1 MVNFNK
7 NRNYFIMYR
16 QISPSSTLLLNE
28 QSAAIE
34 KNGRQ
39 VFRFGFG
46 QSPFPISDVL
56 KTALIEHAYRKE
68 YTQVQGLQAL
78 RNKVAEYHSVFEKRK
93 INEDQIFVAPGSKSL
108 LYTIM
113 CAYTDAAVLIPAPAW
128 VSYAPQA
135 ELIGHATLM
144 MQTSFAQRYRITP
157 DILERSLSEAAK
169 NYQSLLVILN
179 SPGNPD
185 GLCYTA
191 KELQALAVVLEKYQA
206 MVISDEIYAPL
217 QHDNQHVSIAR
228 YYPKGTFVTSGLSK
242 WAGAGGW
249 RLGIAILP
257 EDCDSQLKDAM
268 LGIASETYS
277 CASSPIQYAAIT
289 AYSDNV
295 TMSLYVQHQRTILK
309 AVGLYIHKAVID
321 AGLHAHAPEGGF
333 YLLLDFTAY
342 RQSLKAIGLNTD
354 SEICNKVLED
364 VGVALLPGISFG
376 LSPKALCARLAYV
389 DFDGTL
395 ALEDISE
402 GEWSETLTIKHA
414 QKMLLGIEN
423 LGRYLKQIDQDN

>member
-1 MVNFNK
+1 MTNSDKKRNK
-7 NRNYFIMYR
+7 FIMYR
-16 QISPSSTLLLNE
+16 QTSPSSTLLLNE

-56 KTALIEHAYRKE
+56 KTALIEHAHRKE
-68 YTQVQGLQAL
+68 YTQVQGLQLL
-78 RNKVAEYHSVFEKRK
+78 RNKVAEYHSTFEKRT
-93 INEDQIFVAPGSKSL
+93 IVEDQIFIAPGSKSL

-113 CAYTDAAVLIPAPAW
+113 CAYSDAAVLIPAPAW

-135 ELIGHATLM
+135 ELIGHATYM
-144 MQTSFAQRYRITP
+144 MQTNFAQRYRITP
-157 DILERSLSEAAK
+157 DILEKSLFEAAQ
-169 NYQSLLVILN
+169 NHQSLLVVLN

-191 KELQALAVVLEKYQA
+191 NELQALAVVLEKYQA
-206 MVISDEIYAPL
+206 KVISDEIYAPL
-217 QHDNQHVSIAR
+217 QHDNQHVSIAK

-257 EDCDSQLKDAM
+257 EDYDSQLKYTM

-277 CASSPIQYAAIT
+277 CASTPIQYAAIT
-289 AYSDNV
+289 AYSRNLM
-295 TMSLYVQHQRTILK
+295 MSQYVHNQRTILK
-309 AVGLYIHKAVID
+309 AIGLYIHKAVIN

-342 RQSLKAIGLNTD
+342 RQPLEAIGLITD
-354 SEICNKVLED
+354 SEICSKVLED

-395 ALEDISE
+395 ALQDISKN
-402 GEWSETLTIKHA
+402 EWSETLTIKHA
-414 QKMLLGIEN
+414 QKMLEGIEN
-423 LGRYLKQIDQDN
+423 LGRYLKQIEQDN